1 MFMICVGG
9 ASDQKKMCVNI
20 PMISLWRDSLGLHLY
35 GQTVQVYCLYCINLY
50 LCTIMENPNIQIYQS
65 MIMGGG
71 MKLVYCMYCV
81 YCVHTCIMYYY
92 EKS

>member
-1 MFMICVGG
+1 MICVGG

-50 LCTIMENPNIQIYQS
+50 LCTYMENPNIQIYQF
-65 MIMGGG
+65 MIYGGG
-71 MKLVYCMYCV
+71 VNLCCG
-81 YCVHTCIMYYY
+81 
-92 EKS
+92 